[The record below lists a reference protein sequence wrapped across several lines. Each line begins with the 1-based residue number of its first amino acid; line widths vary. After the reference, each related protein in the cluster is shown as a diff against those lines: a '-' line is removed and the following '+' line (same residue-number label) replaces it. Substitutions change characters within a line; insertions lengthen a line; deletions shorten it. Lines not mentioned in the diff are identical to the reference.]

1 MEKTGQE
8 IIPNAGTP
16 YFLTE
21 ILGTHVFIKDKKIG
35 KLDDFVIVDGDKVA
49 EVTHLYVF
57 RPFGYPPLL
66 IPWEKVKVMTTR
78 EIVVD
83 IDDPE
88 KYVGGPSEGA
98 ILLRDYVLDKKVLD
112 LEGKEVDVV
121 YDVKLILRNNKLY
134 VSEVD
139 ISQYGFLKRMRLKR
153 VAHLIKAPE
162 ETHQNGTIPWS
173 YIQPLPNNISSFK
186 GDVKLK
192 VMKEKISEIPSE
204 DLADILEELDHE
216 QRLVLFSQL
225 DTEHA
230 SDTLEEINPNV
241 QRALISSLEKKH
253 VASLID
259 EMTPGQAADVLS
271 ILPWWD
277 VKTILK
283 LLDATKAKKIKAII
297 DFHEE
302 KIINFATVR
311 FLRVPPDITVGQVQ
325 DDYPKL
331 AKDKVVIM
339 YLYVVN
345 TEDRLLGV
353 IDIKELLKAD
363 DTALLKD
370 IMVEHVIRLS
380 PESTL
385 KEAAAIFVRY
395 GFRAIPITDE
405 KNKLVGVVPYRDV
418 MNLTH
423 YFV

>member
-8 IIPNAGTP
+8 IVPNAGTP

-21 ILGTHVFIKDKKIG
+21 ILGTEVFIKDKKIG

-57 RPFGYPPLL
+57 RPFGYPALL

-78 EIVVD
+78 EIVID

-88 KYVGGPSEGA
+88 KYVGGPGEGA

-112 LEGKEVDVV
+112 IEGKEVDVV
-121 YDVKLILRNNKLY
+121 YDVKMILRNNKLY

-153 VAHLIKAPE
+153 VARLIKAPHE
-162 ETHQNGTIPWS
+162 SHQNGTIPWT
-173 YIQPLPNNISSFK
+173 YIQPLPQNISSFK

-192 VMKEKISEIPSE
+192 VLKEKISEIPPV

-225 DTEHA
+225 ETEHA

-253 VASLID
+253 VASLIN
-259 EMTPGQAADVLS
+259 EMTPGQAADVLA

-277 VKTILK
+277 VKAILK
-283 LLDATKAKKIKAII
+283 LMDSNKAKKIKEII

-302 KIINFATVR
+302 KIINFTTIR
-311 FLRVPPDITVGQVQ
+311 FLQVPPDMTVGQAKYG
-325 DDYPKL
+325 YPKL
-331 AKDKVVIM
+331 AKNMVVIM
-339 YLYVVN
+339 YLYVVDDQ
-345 TEDRLLGV
+345 DRLLGV

-363 DTALLKD
+363 DTAFLKD

-380 PESTL
+380 PENTL
-385 KEAAAIFVRY
+385 KEAATIFVRY
-395 GFRAIPITDE
+395 GFRAIPVTDE
-405 KNKLVGVVPYRDV
+405 NNRLIGVVPYRDV

-423 YFV
+423 YFI

>member
-1 MEKTGQE
+1 LEKTGQE
-8 IIPNAGTP
+8 IISNAGTP

-121 YDVKLILRNNKLY
+121 YDVKLILRSNKLY

-153 VAHLIKAPE
+153 VARLIKTPE

-216 QRLVLFSQL
+216 QRLVLFNQL

-253 VASLID
+253 VAALID
-259 EMTPGQAADVLS
+259 EMTPGQAADVLA

-277 VKTILK
+277 VKAILK
-283 LLDATKAKKIKAII
+283 LLDTTKAKKIKAII

-311 FLRVPPDITVGQVQ
+311 FLRVPPDMTVGQAQ
-325 DDYPKL
+325 DEYPKL
-331 AKDKVVIM
+331 AKNKVVIM

-345 TEDRLLGV
+345 TQDQLLGV

-405 KNKLVGVVPYRDV
+405 TNRLIGVVPYRDI